1 MYFGNTS
8 RDVTKEI
15 SVRLEMKKPLLAI
28 WGKKRPGITL
38 SFFVSKETE
47 IGNEHS
53 RSVIA

>member
-28 WGKKRPGITL
+28 CGKKRPGIIL